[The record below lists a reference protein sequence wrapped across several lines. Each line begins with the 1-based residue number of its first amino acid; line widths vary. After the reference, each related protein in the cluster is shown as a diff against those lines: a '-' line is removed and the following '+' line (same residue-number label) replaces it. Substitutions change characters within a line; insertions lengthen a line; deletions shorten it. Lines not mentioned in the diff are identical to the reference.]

1 MGLFDGIKKSRI
13 IKKILSHSYLD
24 AEEANSKIENLMD
37 EELAEALI
45 KNYDDAYKVVDEHNF
60 INYINNDYNLLLKIP
75 FDFFVSLCEIDFS
88 LINTIPTN
96 YIRILLDKA
105 ESLDYAIIKLYDLNH
120 SILDLLGE
128 DEIVKILPNILKYDA
143 LRKDCINRLSDECQ
157 ISLLSEKESNS
168 LFKYITDFRLN
179 VVGKGIE
186 SYINNNCN
194 IESLGHNYYEEIS
207 QKLNFSELP
216 VEYQLEI
223 AKYCPSL
230 TESFSD
236 EASKAFIGTNPY
248 LFSLYGNE
256 NFENLSKNDMCYF
269 VREFNSK
276 NYENLHQLG
285 IRANKN
291 AILKYHSSFQIEIA
305 MEEFK
310 NIFINHPAEM
320 IEMARFDPE
329 IFSYPFVCEYEDQYK
344 EWVDYYKECI
354 KNLPNAKEIENYI
367 ISFIDGEHSMDTREK
382 INILKAFTKVLL
394 NETII
399 KNCQPDL
406 ILNFIKAP
414 HNSNLLKEIVRQAYG
429 DKALIILQDR
439 PNITV
444 DEIMNF
450 DIFNENIINNFG
462 EGLVHNL
469 LSYNSEISLI
479 VAEMGRHP
487 ELIDRFKQFEKITD
501 RLFDDTN
508 MSVEKKFRI
517 FYDLDRILNER
528 IFELTEK
535 EKVNLRTYIND
546 SYYANGYSQVGLT
559 CLEKVEDLDD
569 YNEKRIKNFDEL
581 IEKVN
586 SPKISKIAILGR
598 FFGLIGLDSANFINS
613 SLNLKKFVND
623 ERTLN
628 NPDFDSNELD
638 MLELVSIIISI
649 DDNDTLKDMYNMLKE
664 KDNILTPIDFES
676 LIGKVKNTYNKS
688 LINSLTTN
696 EELIN
701 KAKNGE
707 KVNYYEEDGVP
718 IIELNGADFM
728 MMMSTLGM
736 NNSRVQ
742 LYESTNR
749 DNWYNYEKGVSSISC
764 CLIDQGMLSSCAD
777 ENTISFG
784 FSETRPDEVIGMGPT
799 DIQITHSIRKMSPHF
814 DYGVLVEYE
823 YPEELI
829 RRTAA
834 QIEGILGESRDQ
846 WHPYN
851 EVSIYRREIVSTRIK
866 NGTSGGRKHPSEI
879 IIYGRD
885 KLSEAKR
892 LAKDFAING
901 KPIPIR
907 VINLNS
913 YHVSSFD
920 RAMKGYV
927 ENRPTRP
934 KSQFMQE
941 VSDIVETGGKSR

>member
-45 KNYDDAYKVVDEHNF
+45 KNYDDAYKVVDKHNF

-88 LINTIPTN
+88 LITTVPTN
-96 YIRILLDKA
+96 YIRNLFDKA
-105 ESLDYAIIKLYDLNH
+105 ESLDYAVRKLYNLNH
-120 SILDLLGE
+120 SVLDLLSE
-128 DEIVKILPNILKYDA
+128 NEIVKILPNILNYDA
-143 LRKDCINRLSDECQ
+143 LRKDCINRLSSECQ
-157 ISLLSEKESNS
+157 ISLLSEKKFDF
-168 LFKYITDFRLN
+168 LFNYIADFRLE

-186 SYINNNCN
+186 NYINNDK
-194 IESLGHNYYEEIS
+194 ESSGYDYYNKIS

-223 AKYCPSL
+223 AKYCPPL
-230 TESFSD
+230 TKSFSN
-236 EASKAFIGTNPY
+236 EALNTFIGTNPY

-291 AILKYHSSFQIEIA
+291 AILKYHSSFLIEIA

-367 ISFIDGEHSMDTREK
+367 ISFIDGEHSMDTRKK

-406 ILNFIKAP
+406 ILNFIKNP
-414 HNSNLLKEIVRQAYG
+414 YNSDLLKEIVRQAYG

-469 LSYNSEISLI
+469 LSYNSVISLI

-546 SYYANGYSQVGLT
+546 SYYANGSSQVGLT
-559 CLEKVEDLDD
+559 CLEKVEDLDN

-649 DDNDTLKDMYNMLKE
+649 DDNDTLKGMYNMLKE

-688 LINSLTTN
+688 LVNSLTTN

-718 IIELNGADFM
+718 IIELNGVDFM

-736 NNSRVQ
+736 NNSGVQ

-764 CLIDQGMLSSCAD
+764 CLIDQGMLSSCAN
-777 ENTISFG
+777 EESISFG
-784 FSETRPDEVIGMGPT
+784 FSETRPDEVLGMGPT
-799 DIQITHSIRKMSPHF
+799 DIRITHFPREMSPFF
-814 DYGVLVEYE
+814 DDNGVYVNYE

-829 RRTAA
+829 RRTAVRVA
-834 QIEGILGESRDQ
+834 GMPGEIVDAFHQ
-846 WHPYN
+846 YN
-851 EVSIYRREIVSTRIK
+851 EVSISRREIVSTRIK
-866 NGTSGGRKHPSEI
+866 SGTSGGRKHPSEI
-879 IIYGRD
+879 VIYGRRMIGA
-885 KLSEAKR
+885 AKR

-907 VINLNS
+907 VINLNC
-913 YHVSSFD
+913 YNVSNYD
-920 RAMKGYV
+920 RAMEGYV
-927 ENRPTRP
+927 DSRPTRP